1 MTTNK
6 QSMRVRIS
14 QSVYDEVYVVQQT
27 AYDNAMF

>member
-1 MTTNK
+1 
-6 QSMRVRIS
+6 MRVRIS